1 MLLNVIW
8 HFFSKVSSHWALGK
22 ILSVL
27 KNSQNNGLGKK
38 CILEVRCLIDGHLF
52 FCGGVEESH
61 VGLVT
66 LLLLPVL
73 KCTIMILII

>member
-27 KNSQNNGLGKK
+27 KNTNNNGLGKT
-38 CILEVRCLIDGHLF
+38 CIHEVRWLTSTCSSVAALKK
-52 FCGGVEESH
+52 
-61 VGLVT
+61 VT
-66 LLLLPVL
+66 
-73 KCTIMILII
+73 